1 MSDVDD
7 VDYVDVDAEVDVVD
21 VGVLELWPGGHRDLQ
36 RLPGGE
42 ILQGLLST
50 QGLGGTRSG
59 LSARQWLPWFPA
71 PSAPR
76 VRPRPHPPA
85 GHQTSRGG
93 RSVGLSLSD
102 LFFHCNLLS

>member
-1 MSDVDD
+1 MIGFDD
-7 VDYVDVDAEVDVVD
+7 VDYVDDSDVDAEVDVVVVVD

-59 LSARQWLPWFPA
+59 L
-71 PSAPR
+71 
-76 VRPRPHPPA
+76 
-85 GHQTSRGG
+85 
-93 RSVGLSLSD
+93 
-102 LFFHCNLLS
+102 